1 MTVLNIIDRGNPFF
15 LVTVKSESNLA
26 RKLKKE
32 KMAATK
38 LNSYLSQKKKRKSV
52 EYATRQQDSSANY
65 VKRKG
70 LLCKLDNGRRM
81 YGDGRLAQQP
91 I

>member
-1 MTVLNIIDRGNPFF
+1 MTVLNIIDRSKPFF

-38 LNSYLSQKKKRKSV
+38 LNSYLSQKKK
-52 EYATRQQDSSANY
+52 ENQ
-65 VKRKG
+65 
-70 LLCKLDNGRRM
+70 
-81 YGDGRLAQQP
+81 
-91 I
+91 